1 VGIRPAGGELDTER
15 MLRTYF
21 DGDRLARMP
30 RAGPK
35 RRVLLEYLA
44 CSFEPGRHY
53 SEAEVNAILRASW
66 DDVAALRRYLVE
78 ADLLDRSGGQ
88 YWRSGG
94 WVDVE

>member
-1 VGIRPAGGELDTER
+1 
-15 MLRTYF
+15 MLRAYF
-21 DGDRLARMP
+21 DGDRLVQMP

-44 CSFEPGRHY
+44 SGFEPGRHY
-53 SEAEVNAILRASW
+53 SEAEVNAILRANW